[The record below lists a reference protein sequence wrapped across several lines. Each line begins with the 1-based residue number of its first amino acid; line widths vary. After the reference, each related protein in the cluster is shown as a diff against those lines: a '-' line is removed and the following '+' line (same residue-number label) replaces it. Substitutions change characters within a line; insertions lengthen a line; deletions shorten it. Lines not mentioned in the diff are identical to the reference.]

1 MSGHSFDS
9 AIDAWGK
16 FFIKR
21 TQGTYEDFL
30 QAKKQQN
37 QVERIMMKYISQK
50 HTVEMVHQKGQK
62 SKDYNLDDLN
72 WDETRQAFIDDDTP
86 EMFLEELNRFE
97 EDFGVYLRKAV
108 DLVNKDGGRYNS
120 HAELLYRRIGK
131 YDCLVPIARQRNS
144 VVSFNYTTPL
154 LESVDDEVMSSLYIE
169 QNVHGTLPNSVPQRD
184 LLGNLNPP
192 INIIFGIDG
201 YEAPKGNRVQR
212 FTKTARKLSLPRQ
225 ELPNRMRGRRMFD
238 PLYEGESIQAVKVYG
253 HSLGEADYSYF
264 HALFDQIDLY
274 ESDTVLYFLYS
285 TGHKTSPEAVGDLLN
300 RYGESLRPKAH
311 GKNLLHK
318 LMMEDRI
325 RIANLDEQN

>member
-1 MSGHSFDS
+1 MIVWCRLPD
-9 AIDAWGK
+9 
-16 FFIKR
+16 
-21 TQGTYEDFL
+21 
-30 QAKKQQN
+30 
-37 QVERIMMKYISQK
+37 
-50 HTVEMVHQKGQK
+50 KGI
-62 SKDYNLDDLN
+62 L
-72 WDETRQAFIDDDTP
+72 
-86 EMFLEELNRFE
+86 
-97 EDFGVYLRKAV
+97 
-108 DLVNKDGGRYNS
+108 
-120 HAELLYRRIGK
+120 
-131 YDCLVPIARQRNS
+131 